1 MTKFWSG
8 PCVTILTK
16 YSLHQVWADKAV
28 PCFQPGNQPLKK
40 KKTSTLKNL
49 VKSCSF
55 SYCHIYQSPALK
67 SVYSDILNSWMSESG
82 MFCVQ
87 TNAEDF
93 RSCCSILCIHS
104 VLYISTASYQTE
116 SEAMQLGLSHC
127 SVQYS
132 NGIPTLKICAVS
144 YTACL
149 LVINHY
155 TVQYLH
161 PRGLV
166 RDTIFNFSSIFQN
179 YKIHRLQLIY
189 LKIIFIK

>member
-1 MTKFWSG
+1 
-8 PCVTILTK
+8 
-16 YSLHQVWADKAV
+16 
-28 PCFQPGNQPLKK
+28 
-40 KKTSTLKNL
+40 
-49 VKSCSF
+49 
-55 SYCHIYQSPALK
+55 
-67 SVYSDILNSWMSESG
+67 MSESG

-87 TNAEDF
+87 SNAEDF

-132 NGIPTLKICAVS
+132 NGIPALKICVVS

-149 LVINHY
+149 PVINHY

-161 PRGLV
+161 RSVPTPKRAGE
-166 RDTIFNFSSIFQN
+166 RYNFQ
-179 YKIHRLQLIY
+179 LQLYIPKLQNTPITAHIFEDNIY
-189 LKIIFIK
+189 